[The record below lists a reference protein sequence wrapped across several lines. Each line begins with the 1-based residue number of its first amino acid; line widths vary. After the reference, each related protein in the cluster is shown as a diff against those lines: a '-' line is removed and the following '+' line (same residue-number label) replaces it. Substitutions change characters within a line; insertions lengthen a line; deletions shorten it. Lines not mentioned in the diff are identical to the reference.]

1 MAKVNA
7 EVDTAT
13 AAKYRVR
20 AYPTI
25 LVLKPDGTEIDRL
38 LGYSRAPEYIQQVED
53 YLAGRNTLAAL
64 EAEAPTMGNDPV
76 FAGKLA
82 EKYYGHGYFDE
93 ARGEYLRLVELDP
106 KNVTGQADD
115 ALYTVARMYR
125 KDKDYANDRKYA
137 QMIIDRYPTGD
148 QFKPAHIEIAGAW
161 RRQGEWTT
169 ARKLYI
175 DYAKRFPD
183 DEDAPYAREQSDS
196 LAVKIAAKTGKGA

>member
-7 EVDTAT
+7 EVDTTT

-38 LGYSRAPEYIQQVED
+38 LGYSRAPEYIKQVED
-53 YLAGRNTLAAL
+53 YLAGRNTLAAMQ
-64 EAEAPTMGNDPV
+64 AEAPSKGNDPD
-76 FAGKLA
+76 FTSKLA

-93 ARGEYLRLVELDP
+93 ARTQYLRLVDLDP
-106 KNVTGQADD
+106 KNTTGQVDD

-148 QFKPAHIEIAGAW
+148 MFRSAHLEIAGAW

-169 ARKLYI
+169 ARKLYL
-175 DYAKRFPD
+175 DYAKIFPD
-183 DEDAPYAREQSDS
+183 DEDTPYAREQADT
-196 LAVKIAAKTGKGA
+196 LAVKIAAKNGKGA